1 MIRIEHLSKKY
12 GPILA
17 LDDVSFTVDEGEI
30 LGFLGPNAAGKTT
43 TMRILAAYLAPTSG
57 HAYVAGY
64 DVVRESLA
72 ARRRI
77 GYLPEN
83 IALYPELTVR
93 EHLNY
98 LAIIRGVRPAD
109 RASRIRFSLERCNL
123 TEVTERLV
131 GGLSRGYRQRLGI
144 AQAIVHDPPVL
155 ILDEPTVGLDPRQ
168 IVETRTLIRELSEH
182 HTVLLSS
189 HILPEVS
196 MTCNRVLI
204 IDRGRVVAEDAPER
218 LTERSA
224 GSGRV
229 ILRVRGPSDAICDA
243 IRELSDV
250 LTAQSTQSDGMAQ
263 IEVET
268 RAGSDPREEM
278 ARLIVGGGWG
288 LLEMR
293 KAAASLED
301 IFVQLTTTD
310 EEIRDD

>member
-1 MIRIEHLSKKY
+1 MIKIEHLSKRY

-17 LDDVSFTVDEGEI
+17 LDDVNFTVAEGEI

-98 LAIIRGVRPAD
+98 LATIRGVRPD
-109 RASRIRFSLERCNL
+109 ERARRIRFSLERCNL
-123 TEVTERLV
+123 TEVTDRLV

-204 IDRGRVVAEDAPER
+204 IDRGRVVAEDAPES
-218 LTERSA
+218 LSERSA
-224 GSGRV
+224 GTGRV
-229 ILRVRGPSDAICDA
+229 ILRVRGPIDPIGNAL
-243 IRELSDV
+243 REVGDV
-250 LTAQSTQSDGMAQ
+250 LAVHSTAVDGLVE

-268 RAGSDPREEM
+268 RAGSDPREQM
-278 ARLIVGGGWG
+278 AALIVGRGWG

-301 IFVQLTTTD
+301 IFVQLTTADVEVGD
-310 EEIRDD
+310 E

>member
-1 MIRIEHLSKKY
+1 MIKIEHLSKRY

-17 LDDVSFTVDEGEI
+17 LDDVSFTVAEGEI

-64 DVVRESLA
+64 DVVREPLA

-77 GYLPEN
+77 GYLPET
-83 IALYPELTVR
+83 IALYPEMTVR

-98 LAIIRGVRPAD
+98 LATIRGIRPD
-109 RASRIRFSLERCNL
+109 ERANRVRFSLERCNL
-123 TEVTERLV
+123 MEVTERLV

-196 MTCNRVLI
+196 MTCSRVLI

-218 LTERSA
+218 LTARLA
-224 GSGRV
+224 GTGRL
-229 ILRVRGPSDAICDA
+229 ILKVRGPIDSIIDAICDM
-243 IRELSDV
+243 SDV
-250 LTAQSTQSDGMAQ
+250 LTVHSTIADGLVQ

-268 RAGSDPREEM
+268 RAGSDPREQM

-293 KAAASLED
+293 QEAASLED
-301 IFVQLTTTD
+301 VFVQLTTT
-310 EEIRDD
+310 EEEAGDD

>member
-1 MIRIEHLSKKY
+1 MIRIEHLSKRY

-17 LDDVSFTVDEGEI
+17 LDDVSFTVAEGEI

-57 HAYVAGY
+57 NAYVAGY
-64 DVVRESLA
+64 DVVREPLA

-77 GYLPEN
+77 GYLPET
-83 IALYPELTVR
+83 IALYPEMTVR

-98 LAIIRGVRPAD
+98 LATIRGVRPD
-109 RASRIRFSLERCNL
+109 ERASRVRFSLERCNL
-123 TEVTERLV
+123 ADVTERLV

-144 AQAIVHDPPVL
+144 AQAVVHDPQVL

-168 IVETRTLIRELSEH
+168 IVETRTLIKELSEH
-182 HTVLLSS
+182 HTVLLST

-196 MTCNRVLI
+196 MTCSRVLI
-204 IDRGRVVAEDAPER
+204 IDRGRVVAEDTPER
-218 LTERSA
+218 LTERLA
-224 GSGRV
+224 GTGRV
-229 ILRVRGPSDAICDA
+229 TLKVRGPIDPVNDALG
-243 IRELSDV
+243 EVSDV
-250 LTAQSTQSDGMAQ
+250 LSVHSTAADGLLE

-268 RAGSDPREEM
+268 RAGSDPREHI
-278 ARLIVGGGWG
+278 ARLIVDGGWG

-310 EEIRDD
+310 EEVRED

>member
-1 MIRIEHLSKKY
+1 MIKIEHLSKRY

-17 LDDVSFTVDEGEI
+17 LDDVSFTVAEGEI

-57 HAYVAGY
+57 HASVAGY
-64 DVVRESLA
+64 DVVREPLA

-77 GYLPEN
+77 GYLPETV
-83 IALYPELTVR
+83 ALYPEMTVR

-98 LAIIRGVRPAD
+98 LATIRGVQPD
-109 RASRIRFSLERCNL
+109 ERASRVRFSLERCNL
-123 TEVTERLV
+123 ADVTERLV

-144 AQAIVHDPPVL
+144 AQAIVHDPQVL

-168 IVETRTLIRELSEH
+168 IVETRALIKELSEH
-182 HTVLLSS
+182 HTVLLST
-189 HILPEVS
+189 HVLPEVS
-196 MTCNRVLI
+196 MTCSRVLI

-218 LTERSA
+218 LTERLA
-224 GSGRV
+224 GTGRV
-229 ILRVRGPSDAICDA
+229 TLKVRGPIDPINDALG
-243 IRELSDV
+243 EVSDV
-250 LTAQSTQSDGMAQ
+250 LSVHSTVADGLLE

-268 RAGSDPREEM
+268 RAGSDPREHI
-278 ARLIVGGGWG
+278 ARLIVDGGWG

-301 IFVQLTTTD
+301 IFVQLTATD
-310 EEIRDD
+310 EEVREE

>member
-1 MIRIEHLSKKY
+1 MIRIEHLSKQY

-17 LDDVSFTVDEGEI
+17 LDDVSFTVAEGEI

-43 TMRILAAYLAPTSG
+43 TMRILASYLAPTSG
-57 HAYVAGY
+57 HAYVAGH
-64 DVVRESLA
+64 DVVREPLE

-77 GYLPEN
+77 GYLPEA
-83 IALYPELTVR
+83 IALYPEMTVR
-93 EHLNY
+93 EHLTY
-98 LAIIRGVRPAD
+98 LATIRGVRRD
-109 RASRIRFSLERCNL
+109 QRVNRVRYSLETCNL
-123 TEVTERLV
+123 TEAAERLV

-168 IVETRTLIRELSEH
+168 IVETRNLIRELAER

-204 IDRGRVVAEDAPER
+204 IDRGRVVAEDAPDR
-218 LTERSA
+218 LTQRLA
-224 GSGRV
+224 GTGRL
-229 ILRVRGPSDAICDA
+229 ILKVRGPIESIESA
-243 IRELSDV
+243 IRDGSDV
-250 LTAQSTQSDGMAQ
+250 LAVHATIADDLIQ

-268 RAGSDPREEM
+268 RAGSDLREEI
-278 ARLIVGGGWG
+278 ARLIVGRGWG

-293 KAAASLED
+293 QEAASLED
-301 IFVQLTTTD
+301 IFVQLTTTEGEPGND
-310 EEIRDD
+310 